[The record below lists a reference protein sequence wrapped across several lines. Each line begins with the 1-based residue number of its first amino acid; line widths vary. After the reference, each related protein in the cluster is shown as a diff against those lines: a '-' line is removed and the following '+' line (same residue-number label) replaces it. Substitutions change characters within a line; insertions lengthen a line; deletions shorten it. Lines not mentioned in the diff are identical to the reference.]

1 MLIPLPLYGEANAKG
16 GATERE
22 IDDTLWVA
30 VEPTAVECFALT
42 ELLCQKGQG
51 CDKWPNSSL
60 HE

>member
-30 VEPTAVECFALT
+30 VEPTAV
-42 ELLCQKGQG
+42 
-51 CDKWPNSSL
+51 
-60 HE
+60 